1 MNDRET
7 AVDLFEEEELLEE
20 GSVPFSIESRI
31 IRELG
36 ERLVKR
42 PEVALLE
49 LIKNAHDA
57 DAVTCQVDYAYPDH
71 IIVADDGHGMTLSNF
86 KNGWMRVGT
95 SSKESVKASPL
106 YKRTITG
113 EKGIGRFSVRY
124 LGKYLVLETVAYDKA
139 LGFKTTLRAEFDWP
153 SYDRNEDLGQL
164 QVGYKLWRSGN
175 AKRTGTRLTVTNL
188 RKPTADIDFRHVK
201 TAALADLSP
210 YHYLLRRAGN
220 KRISNA
226 TRKRQDPGFG
236 LRITRGNAEENA
248 GNADA
253 VASLLESF
261 VLRAEVRLDGAT
273 LHLDVY
279 RRGESEPWLSITD
292 TYPNN
297 LGTLFAD
304 IRFFPRRKG
313 TFTEMEVD
321 GRLAT
326 TWVKENGG
334 VAVFDKDFRVY
345 PYGGEGDDW
354 LQLAADTSRNARNPA
369 STIALKHFPMPVEVS
384 RSTALNYMLRLPY
397 STQIVGAVRVES
409 ARAQDNANDDIS
421 LVASADREGFVEKNL
436 AFQEL
441 WDIVRGALEAL
452 AYADREL
459 QQELDKLQQF
469 ELVESLRHEAQQAIA
484 EVEANPRLSRAEK
497 VRLVRRFAAAEE
509 LAEQHETL
517 AKQRETTLETM
528 AMLGIV
534 AGFMT
539 HEFGTAMDDLENAH
553 QLLADLAPKNPRLSE
568 YADKLAG
575 RIASLKEF
583 VTYSQGY
590 VRGAPNPPQQAY
602 PAKPRVMQVRRV
614 FGKFAE
620 ERGIDVEINIES
632 DVMAPHV
639 PVSLYNGVAL
649 NLYTNAL
656 KAVTAKISK
665 ERGKIAFRAWNDAK
679 WHYLEVSDTG
689 VGIPTSLRQRIFD
702 PLFTTTDVEQGPL
715 GSGMGLG
722 LTLIKR
728 GIESFGGKIAV
739 VEPPP
744 NFATC
749 FQVKMPLS
757 TS

>member
-1 MNDRET
+1 MNDSENT
-7 AVDLFEEEELLEE
+7 ADLVDDELLEE

-49 LIKNAHDA
+49 LVKNAHDA
-57 DAVTCQVDYAYPDH
+57 DAVTCLVDYAYPEH
-71 IIVADDGHGMTLSNF
+71 IIVADDGHGMTLSSF

-95 SSKESVKASPL
+95 SSKESVKVSPL

-124 LGKYLVLETVAYDKA
+124 LGKYLVLESVAYDKA

-153 SYDRNEDLGQL
+153 SYDKNEDLGKL
-164 QVGYKLWRSGN
+164 QVNYKLWRSGN
-175 AKRTGTRLTVTNL
+175 AKRTGTRLTITDL
-188 RKPTADIDFRHVK
+188 RRPTEKIDFRHVK

-210 YHYLLRRAGN
+210 YQYLLRQAGN
-220 KRISNA
+220 KRISSA

-236 LRITRGNAEENA
+236 LRIMRSG
-248 GNADA
+248 ADEQGGDVDA
-253 VASLLESF
+253 IASLLESF
-261 VLRAEVRLDGAT
+261 VLRAEVRLAEGL
-273 LHLDVY
+273 LHLDIY
-279 RRGESEPWLSITD
+279 RRGESDPWLSITD

-297 LGTLFAD
+297 LGTLFGD

-313 TFTEMEVD
+313 TFTEVEVD
-321 GRLAT
+321 GRLAA
-326 TWVKENGG
+326 TWVRENGG

-345 PYGGEGDDW
+345 PYGDEGDDW

-369 STIALKHFPMPVEVS
+369 STIALKHFPMPPEV
-384 RSTALNYMLRLPY
+384 RASTALNYMLRLPY
-397 STQIVGAVRVES
+397 PTQIVGAVRVES
-409 ARAQDNANDDIS
+409 ARAQDNSNDDIS
-421 LVASADREGFVEKNL
+421 LIASADREGFVERNL
-436 AFQEL
+436 AFREL
-441 WDIVRGALEAL
+441 WDVVRGALEAL

-459 QQELDKLQQF
+459 QQELEKLEQF
-469 ELVESLRHEAQQAIA
+469 ELVESLRNEAQQAIA

-509 LAEQHETL
+509 LAEQHETI

-553 QLLADLAPKNPRLSE
+553 QLLVDLAPKNPRLSE
-568 YADKLAG
+568 YADKIAG
-575 RIASLKEF
+575 RIASLREF

-590 VRGAPNPPQQAY
+590 VRGASTPPHQAY
-602 PAKPRVMQVRRV
+602 PAKPRVAQVKRV

-632 DVMAPHV
+632 DVMAPYV

-665 ERGKIAFRAWNDAK
+665 ERGRIAFRAWNDSR

-739 VEPPP
+739 VEPPS

-749 FQVKMPLS
+749 FQVKIPLS
-757 TS
+757 TP